1 MAVGIIFDCDGVL
14 VDSEPLANR
23 VFAQMLTDIG
33 LPTSADSAMRDFMG
47 RSTSAVAA
55 IVEQRLGHALPP
67 TFLDEYASRCEECF
81 AHELRAVAGVEA
93 ALGRI
98 TPPTC
103 VASSGSH
110 EKIRFTLGHT
120 GLLAHFEGRIFSA
133 TEVAHG
139 KPSPD
144 LFLHAA
150 ARMGF
155 EPKHAIVVED
165 SPSGV
170 RAGVAAGM
178 AVLAYAGHVPCEE
191 LAAAGGRVFT
201 DMADLPMLINGLL
214 AEQLRPGIDTVREQR
229 DK

>member
-1 MAVGIIFDCDGVL
+1 MAVGVIFDCDGVL

-55 IVEQRLGHALPP
+55 IVKQRLGHGLPP
-67 TFLDEYASRCEECF
+67 AFLDEYARRCEECF
-81 AHELRAVAGVEA
+81 AQELRAVVGVEA

-98 TPPTC
+98 TAPTC

-120 GLLAHFEGRIFSA
+120 GLLVHFEGRIFSA
-133 TEVAHG
+133 NEVARG
-139 KPSPD
+139 KPAPD

-155 EPKHAIVVED
+155 EPKHTIVVED
-165 SPSGV
+165 SPRGV
-170 RAGVAAGM
+170 EAGVAAGM
-178 AVLAYAGHVPCEE
+178 TVLAYADHIPREE
-191 LAAAGGRVFT
+191 LAAAGGRVFS
-201 DMADLPMLINGLL
+201 DMADLPNLVSDLL
-214 AEQLRPGIDTVREQR
+214 AQ
-229 DK
+229 